1 MRAERLVFHGQIAGF
16 GTGAGVRMV
25 VGTWARSPF
34 GAFTDVMVQTP
45 RERILLAP
53 TSQIAEFVS
62 STYHFD
68 RIVIGSVDAEL
79 APHRLIVAAPELRV
93 EVLLGGPAP
102 LDRLLRLVPGWLGSA
117 PWWLRVI
124 DPVAGLLV
132 RGVHTAGSAGN
143 GRREYYGVHR
153 SRLIEDVIG
162 TFDGQDLAGL
172 APLDPPVGFGFSSA
186 PPTPQIVSV
195 TTTIDL
201 PLTIDLPRPFPL

>member
-1 MRAERLVFHGQIAGF
+1 MRAGRLVFNGHIAGF

-34 GAFTDVMVQTP
+34 GAFTDVMVQTLQ
-45 RERILLAP
+45 ERILLAP
-53 TSQIAEFVS
+53 TSQIADFVS

-68 RIVIGSVDAEL
+68 RILIGSVDAEL
-79 APHRLIVAAPELRV
+79 APHRLTVAASGLCV

-102 LDRLLRLVPGWLGSA
+102 LDRALRLVPSRLGSA
-117 PWWLRVI
+117 PWWLRLI

-153 SRLIEDVIG
+153 SRLIEEVAG
-162 TFDGQDLAGL
+162 SFGGRDLAGV
-172 APLDPPVGFGFSSA
+172 APLDPPVGFGFSTA
-186 PPTPQIVSV
+186 PPMPQIVSV

-201 PLTIDLPRPFPL
+201 PHALAL